1 MKNFNKL
8 YSGPINAAGGVSDDF
23 GSTISNNYINPAP
36 PGLPSSS
43 AFNHHDLIMSN

>member
-8 YSGPINAAGGVSDDF
+8 YSGLINAAGGVSDDF